1 MKPEDADTIED
12 EANEREIQRIRQKPR
27 LGKAGIQFDKSLME
41 LKQRYGIDN
50 TTPLAPDTVTGEWSV
65 FKYHKRR
72 VLDQPDGVSGCVV
85 AETQTEEQAE
95 QIVRDHNAVAGLV
108 GALTTLRGRMS
119 DGSDFA
125 NVIDAA
131 LTKVRR

>member
-1 MKPEDADTIED
+1 M
-12 EANEREIQRIRQKPR
+12 NR
-27 LGKAGIQFDKSLME
+27 LQEHKLSTACYNSQHDKCLYEECECECHQTSSP
-41 LKQRYGIDN
+41 
-50 TTPLAPDTVTGEWSV
+50 TAAPDTTPGEWSV

-95 QIVRDHNAVAGLV
+95 RIVRDHNAVAGLV
-108 GALTTLRGRMS
+108 GALTTLRGRVS